1 MWGQPGTNGQH
12 AYYQLIHQGTKL
24 IPADFIGF
32 ARSAHDLGR
41 HHDLLMANF
50 LAQPEALAF
59 GKTADE
65 VRAEGVPEH
74 QVAARTFAGN
84 HPTSSILATELTPH
98 VLGQLIALYEH
109 KVFTQ
114 GAVWNINSF
123 DQWGVELGKKLATH
137 HRRRA
142 RNAGRGE
149 PRRPP
154 SRQLHQRAHRPL
166 PSPSLTGPVA
176 TRPDLREDHRH
187 AGTGHR
193 HRRHGH
199 QGRRRRH

>member
-1 MWGQPGTNGQH
+1 MTTSTGPIVWGQPGTNGQH

-84 HPTSSILATELTPH
+84 HPTSSILATELTPERARPARRALRAQGLH
-98 VLGQLIALYEH
+98 PGSGVGHQLVRPVGRRARQEAGH
-109 KVFTQ
+109 
-114 GAVWNINSF
+114 
-123 DQWGVELGKKLATH
+123 H
-137 HRRRA
+137 HRRPSSKPPPA
-142 RNAGRGE
+142 T
-149 PRRPP
+149 P
-154 SRQLHQRAHRPL
+154 SRM
-166 PSPSLTGPVA
+166 
-176 TRPDLREDHRH
+176 TRSDRITTAPR
-187 AGTGHR
+187 GS
-193 HRRHGH
+193 
-199 QGRRRRH
+199 